1 MNLKF
6 SAPEQAARTGPTL
19 TSDRLT
25 LRPLGLQD
33 RALLALYIRDR
44 RVAEGT
50 RSIPHPAP
58 EGTALAFIERAQSPA
73 RDRDVWGLD
82 GSPMGSASL
91 VGVISLKPLDRGQSQ
106 IGYWV
111 APAFWNTG
119 LASEAVRTIIAA
131 NPHAS
136 RTLFAEVLSG
146 SGTAVWNGP
155 MGVFEM
161 PNFSRGTFA
170 VAEMLAQATERGA
183 VTIIGGGDSAAA
195 IEQAGLTDK
204 ITHVSTGGGA
214 SLEMLEG
221 KLLPGLAA
229 LRDK

>member
-136 RTLFAEVLSG
+136 RTLFAEVFQDNPVSARILTNAGFEYIGEAEAFSVARNC
-146 SGTAVWNGP
+146 AVPTWTY
-155 MGVFEM
+155 MRRM
-161 PNFSRGTFA
+161 
-170 VAEMLAQATERGA
+170 
-183 VTIIGGGDSAAA
+183 D
-195 IEQAGLTDK
+195 
-204 ITHVSTGGGA
+204 
-214 SLEMLEG
+214 
-221 KLLPGLAA
+221 
-229 LRDK
+229 

>member
-6 SAPEQAARTGPTL
+6 TTPDLAARSVPTL

-25 LRPLGLQD
+25 LRPLGLHD

-58 EGTALAFIERAQSPA
+58 EGTALAFIERATCTA
-73 RDRDVWGLD
+73 RDRDVWALD
-82 GSPMGSASL
+82 GSPMGSAAL

-131 NPHAS
+131 NPHQN
-136 RTLFAEVLSG
+136 RTLFAEVFKDNPVSARILTNAGFEYIGDAEAFSVARNA
-146 SGTAVWNGP
+146 AVPTW
-155 MGVFEM
+155 
-161 PNFSRGTFA
+161 TY
-170 VAEMLAQATERGA
+170 
-183 VTIIGGGDSAAA
+183 
-195 IEQAGLTDK
+195 
-204 ITHVSTGGGA
+204 
-214 SLEMLEG
+214 
-221 KLLPGLAA
+221 
-229 LRDK
+229 LRRMD